1 MGQAPTSRPSKALK
15 RPQHVR
21 RHAISGPQ
29 QVSWRFF
36 LTLPGSRR
44 HAYAVCGPSQSE
56 QKSEMNT
63 RSGFALSPPRG
74 SPHSRHV
81 DHGDDSEYDA
91 EDDADLPQNFRN
103 ADESIAANHRSS
115 SCSRSPLGLG
125 AAYPCTDSIL
135 SGRRDHKHGRDHIS
149 PYEKPSGIISDPSLD
164 YNIIYGS
171 RRPGILS
178 RAWDTTLGRRLLGF
192 YRGRRGGGCIRPRP
206 GRQQSSERARQQHPG
221 NPETRI

>member
-1 MGQAPTSRPSKALK
+1 MWGNRPSERRPSAARLTRAWHLLSSKAIQVIAGMGQAPTSRPSKALK

-103 ADESIAANHRSS
+103 ADESIAANRRSS
-115 SCSRSPLGLG
+115 SGSCSSLGLG

-135 SGRRDHKHGRDHIS
+135 FRRQDHTHGAGS
-149 PYEKPSGIISDPSLD
+149 YFII
-164 YNIIYGS
+164 
-171 RRPGILS
+171 
-178 RAWDTTLGRRLLGF
+178 
-192 YRGRRGGGCIRPRP
+192 
-206 GRQQSSERARQQHPG
+206 
-221 NPETRI
+221 